1 MKGMLNMDKSIGE
14 ALRDIRKIKGY
25 TQNEIV
31 TTNLSRSTIAK
42 IETNLI
48 NPSYDR
54 ITIFC
59 KQIGISLDEVIYY
72 QHNYS
77 VSEKEKLI
85 HEFRNLNNS
94 IYKDPI
100 NKLISE
106 LDSYLLID
114 NDLQIIELKAILK
127 AITIFTETDNVE
139 LARKEVL
146 FIWER
151 LEKQDEWFHF
161 DILILAYIIF
171 VFEDETLENV
181 ANKLMREIDKFSYFV
196 NYKRLKLGLVLNL
209 ALFLKF
215 AGKMDQ
221 TIKYIDIGIQLATD
235 IDNLSI
241 KYLAYYRKAEYLL
254 YNGHVE
260 QAFNLH
266 NKALSFFEFIEDES
280 MYEDLKNDWLK
291 AKEQFNIQI
300 KE

>member
-1 MKGMLNMDKSIGE
+1 MSKTIGE

-59 KQIGISLDEVIYY
+59 KQISISLEEAIYY
-72 QHNYS
+72 QHDYS

-100 NKLISE
+100 NKLISD

-114 NDLQIIELKAILK
+114 NDLQIKELKAILK
-127 AITIFTETDNVE
+127 AITIFTKTDDVK

-161 DILILAYIIF
+161 DILILAHIIF

-181 ANKLMREIDKFSYFV
+181 ANKLMSEIDKFTYFV

-221 TIKYIDIGIQLATD
+221 TIKYIETGIQLATD

-241 KYLAYYRKAEYLL
+241 KYLAYHRKAEYLL
-254 YNGHVE
+254 YCGDVE

-266 NKALSFFEFIEDES
+266 NKALSFFEFIEDDS
-280 MYEDLKNDWLK
+280 MHNDLKSDWLK
-291 AKEQFNIQI
+291 LNAQFNS
-300 KE
+300 

>member
-241 KYLAYYRKAEYLL
+241 KYLAYHRKAEYLL

-291 AKEQFNIQI
+291 AKEQFNI
-300 KE
+300 

>member
-1 MKGMLNMDKSIGE
+1 MDKSIGE

-100 NKLISE
+100 NKLISD

-171 VFEDETLENV
+171 VFEDETLENI

-241 KYLAYYRKAEYLL
+241 KYLAYHRKAEYLL

-300 KE
+300 K

>member
-1 MKGMLNMDKSIGE
+1 MDKSIGE

-241 KYLAYYRKAEYLL
+241 KYLAYHRKAEYLL

>member
-1 MKGMLNMDKSIGE
+1 MDKSIGE

-181 ANKLMREIDKFSYFV
+181 ANKLMREIDKFSFFV

-241 KYLAYYRKAEYLL
+241 KYLAYHRKAEYLL

>member
-1 MKGMLNMDKSIGE
+1 MLNMDKSIGE

-241 KYLAYYRKAEYLL
+241 KYLAYHRKAEYLL

>member
-1 MKGMLNMDKSIGE
+1 MKGMLHMDKSIGE
-14 ALRDIRKIKGY
+14 ALRDIRKIKGF

-215 AGKMDQ
+215 AGKIDQ
-221 TIKYIDIGIQLATD
+221 TIKYIDTGIQLATD

-241 KYLAYYRKAEYLL
+241 KYLAYHRKAEYLL
-254 YNGHVE
+254 YKSDVE

-266 NKALSFFEFIEDES
+266 NKALSFFEFIEDKS

>member
-241 KYLAYYRKAEYLL
+241 KYLAYHRKAEYLL
-254 YNGHVE
+254 YKGEVE
-260 QAFNLH
+260 RAIGLH
-266 NKALSFFEFIEDES
+266 NNALLFFKFIKDENMYNDLTSDWVKSKALFD
-280 MYEDLKNDWLK
+280 
-291 AKEQFNIQI
+291 I
-300 KE
+300 K

>member
-1 MKGMLNMDKSIGE
+1 MDKSIGE

-209 ALFLKF
+209 ALFLKL

-241 KYLAYYRKAEYLL
+241 KYLACHRKAEYLL
-254 YNGHVE
+254 YNGHAE

>member
-1 MKGMLNMDKSIGE
+1 MDKSIGE

-181 ANKLMREIDKFSYFV
+181 ANKLMREIDKFFYFV

-241 KYLAYYRKAEYLL
+241 KYLAYHRKAEYLL
-254 YNGHVE
+254 YNGDVE

-266 NKALSFFEFIEDES
+266 NKALSFFEFIEDKS

>member
-215 AGKMDQ
+215 AGKMNQ

-241 KYLAYYRKAEYLL
+241 KYLAYHRKAEYLL

>member
-1 MKGMLNMDKSIGE
+1 MSKTIGE

-42 IETNLI
+42 IETNSI

-59 KQIGISLDEVIYY
+59 KQIGISLEEAIYY

-100 NKLISE
+100 NKLIND
-106 LDSYLLID
+106 LDNYLIID
-114 NDLQIIELKAILK
+114 NDLQIKELKAILK
-127 AITIFTETDNVE
+127 AITIFTETDDVK

-146 FIWER
+146 FIWGR

-171 VFEDETLENV
+171 VFEDETLETV
-181 ANKLMREIDKFSYFV
+181 ANKLMSEIDKFSYFV
-196 NYKRLKLGLVLNL
+196 NYKRLKMGLVLNL

-221 TIKYIDIGIQLATD
+221 TIKYIETGIQLATD

-241 KYLAYYRKAEYLL
+241 KYLAYHRKAEYLL
-254 YNGHVE
+254 YKGDLE
-260 QAFNLH
+260 EASSLH
-266 NKALSFFEFIEDES
+266 NKALSFFELVEDDS
-280 MYEDLKNDWLK
+280 MYKDLKSDWLK
-291 AKEQFNIQI
+291 SKVQFNIN
-300 KE
+300 

>member
-146 FIWER
+146 FIWKR

-215 AGKMDQ
+215 AGKMEQ

-241 KYLAYYRKAEYLL
+241 KYLAYHRKAEYLL

>member
-241 KYLAYYRKAEYLL
+241 KYLAYHRKAEYLL

>member
-1 MKGMLNMDKSIGE
+1 
-14 ALRDIRKIKGY
+14 
-25 TQNEIV
+25 
-31 TTNLSRSTIAK
+31 
-42 IETNLI
+42 
-48 NPSYDR
+48 
-54 ITIFC
+54 
-59 KQIGISLDEVIYY
+59 
-72 QHNYS
+72 
-77 VSEKEKLI
+77 
-85 HEFRNLNNS
+85 
-94 IYKDPI
+94 
-100 NKLISE
+100 
-106 LDSYLLID
+106 
-114 NDLQIIELKAILK
+114 
-127 AITIFTETDNVE
+127 
-139 LARKEVL
+139 
-146 FIWER
+146 
-151 LEKQDEWFHF
+151 
-161 DILILAYIIF
+161 
-171 VFEDETLENV
+171 DETLENV

-241 KYLAYYRKAEYLL
+241 KYLAYHRKAEYLL